1 MKGSPADIELNFLKE
16 FSSLRKSISE
26 IPYKMENC
34 LTPPP
39 TVSALQVSLFYK

>member
-1 MKGSPADIELNFLKE
+1 MKGSPTDIELNFLKE

-26 IPYKMENC
+26 IPYKMENGK
-34 LTPPP
+34 TPHP